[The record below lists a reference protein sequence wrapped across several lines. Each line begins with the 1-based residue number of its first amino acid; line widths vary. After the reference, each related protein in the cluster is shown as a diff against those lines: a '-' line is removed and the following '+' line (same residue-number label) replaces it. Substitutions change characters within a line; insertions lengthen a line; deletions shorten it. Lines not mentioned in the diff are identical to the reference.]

1 MLTGNQHAKLVKTV
15 FPPIKNRYVNAGLF
29 KAMSGSEKISTEHLH
44 EIHLS
49 PVVKL
54 LQHLSESSVRHGAS
68 GAKKTDFAAEIGAI
82 CEALELNICA
92 LFQVT
97 ADPYFDGLKL
107 NRLSLVSGDDSA
119 SAKLNAVIPKGLEI
133 ADRSE
138 LHSLLRQEQWV
149 PLGEACLGNETPQ
162 ALRAL
167 AEYCGATNDSAAVLF
182 PVVLAN
188 QMIGVLLMERALS
201 AGGFSEELLDL
212 GQVIARMLAVHLGHC
227 LEFDESLVPQ
237 AALLPATE
245 STLPTVLLKRQ
256 SLVVESANTTARS
269 LFASGGKNL
278 VGQPLLKVFP
288 GSKNFL
294 DALQQSLTRADGSSC
309 FSVSA
314 SDLRQI
320 GCAAALVSLTGDGD
334 SLVRL
339 QFIPRDFLAS
349 GDAKEKS
356 SAGKPNERTDS
367 SASDDLDEATKRM
380 GVERWLRQTVCKL
393 HSSLDRDHLLQTLA
407 DSLGRIFRATRC
419 LVIRTDGPSHPMV
432 THEYV
437 EPDLSPLGLGRTG
450 QFPMF
455 ALSLFQQKTFAV
467 SEVTKLPASGQLS
480 ERDVDLLLESG
491 IRSMAGAPLSHQGTQ
506 YGVVILVVGDHGR
519 TWSEADLE
527 TIELTAAQASIA
539 LSHCQ
544 TYHQVKDQLFHMNL
558 LGNLTQ
564 QLTNALEV
572 AAKAP
577 SPKILTRAE
586 ERASLDESPPLSSR
600 EMEVLKLIASGFA
613 NKEIA
618 QRLFL
623 TESTVEL
630 HASRIRKKLN
640 LKSRTALVKYACD
653 NDLV

>member
-1 MLTGNQHAKLVKTV
+1 MSRFDHSDLDGHLLTLLVAVVEERSVTRAAQRLGVSQSAVSHLLDKLRAIVGDPLV
-15 FPPIKNRYVNAGLF
+15 VR
-29 KAMSGSEKISTEHLH
+29 SGRGIVPTARAE
-44 EIHLS
+44 
-49 PVVKL
+49 L
-54 LQHLSESSVRHGAS
+54 L
-68 GAKKTDFAAEIGAI
+68 
-82 CEALELNICA
+82 
-92 LFQVT
+92 
-97 ADPYFDGLKL
+97 
-107 NRLSLVSGDDSA
+107 
-119 SAKLNAVIPKGLEI
+119 
-133 ADRSE
+133 ADRARP
-138 LHSLLRQEQWV
+138 LLDD
-149 PLGEACLGNETPQ
+149 
-162 ALRAL
+162 LR
-167 AEYCGATNDSAAVLF
+167 GFV
-182 PVVLAN
+182 
-188 QMIGVLLMERALS
+188 S
-201 AGGFSEELLDL
+201 AGGFDPARLRGPVVVAANDLQRDLLMPGLLRQLQAAAPGASLQVIPSGVPGAELLRDAQCQLLLTPRPPAAADL
-212 GQVIARMLAVHLGHC
+212 VQKRLFTDRYAV
-227 LEFDESLVPQ
+227 FYD
-237 AALLPATE
+237 PAC
-245 STLPTVLLKRQ
+245 P
-256 SLVVESANTTARS
+256 
-269 LFASGGKNL
+269 
-278 VGQPLLKVFP
+278 
-288 GSKNFL
+288 
-294 DALQQSLTRADGSSC
+294 
-309 FSVSA
+309 

-320 GCAAALVSLTGDGD
+320 GGAAALVSLTGDGD

-349 GDAKEKS
+349 GDVGDSAANTNSASRS
-356 SAGKPNERTDS
+356 SRGGAGRA
-367 SASDDLDEATKRM
+367 SAQSSDDLDEATKRM
-380 GVERWLRQTVCKL
+380 GFERWLRQTVCKL
-393 HSSLDRDHLLQTLA
+393 HSSLDRDHLLQALA
-407 DSLGRIFRATRC
+407 DSLGRMFKATRC

-455 ALSLFQQKTFAV
+455 ALSLFQQKTVAV
-467 SEVTKLPASGQLS
+467 NEVEQLRKSGQLS
-480 ERDVDLLLESG
+480 ESDADVLLESG
-491 IRSMAGAPLSHQGTQ
+491 IRAMAGAPLSHQGTQ
-506 YGVVILVVGDHGR
+506 YGVVILVVGDHSR
-519 TWSEADLE
+519 AWSEADLE

-577 SPKILTRAE
+577 APKVISRAD
-586 ERASLDESPPLSSR
+586 ERASQEESPPLSSR

>member
-1 MLTGNQHAKLVKTV
+1 
-15 FPPIKNRYVNAGLF
+15 
-29 KAMSGSEKISTEHLH
+29 MSGSEKISTEHEH

-54 LQHLSESSVRHGAS
+54 LQHLSQSSTRQDQS
-68 GAKKTDFAAEIGAI
+68 GNDAVQADFQVDMGAI
-82 CEALELNICA
+82 CSALELNSGA
-92 LFQVT
+92 LFRVT
-97 ADPYFDGLKL
+97 PDAYFDGLKL
-107 NRLSLVSGDDSA
+107 SRLAFVSSDA
-119 SAKLNAVIPKGLEI
+119 SAEVLARVIPKGLEI
-133 ADRSE
+133 AARSE
-138 LHSLLRQEQWV
+138 LHSLLNQEQWV
-149 PLGEACLGNETPQ
+149 PLGETCLGNETPL

-167 AEYCGATNDSAAVLF
+167 EEFCGSKNDSAAVLF
-182 PVVLAN
+182 PVVLAK
-188 QMIGVLLMERALS
+188 QIIGLVLMERAVS

-212 GQVIARMLAVHLGHC
+212 GQVIARMLAVHLGRC
-227 LEFDESLVPQ
+227 LEPDETTAVQ
-237 AALLPATE
+237 PAVE

-256 SLVVESANTTARS
+256 TLSVESANTSACS
-269 LFASGGKNL
+269 LFAAGGKSL
-278 VGQPLLKVFP
+278 IGQPLAKVFP

-294 DALQQSLTRADGSSC
+294 DALQQSLARADGSSC

-349 GDAKEKS
+349 GDVGDSAANTNSASRS
-356 SAGKPNERTDS
+356 SRGGAGRA
-367 SASDDLDEATKRM
+367 SAQSSDDLDEATKRM
-380 GVERWLRQTVCKL
+380 GFERWLRQTVCKL
-393 HSSLDRDHLLQTLA
+393 HSSLDRDHLLQALA
-407 DSLGRIFRATRC
+407 DSLGRMFKATRC

-455 ALSLFQQKTFAV
+455 ALSLFQQKTVAV
-467 SEVTKLPASGQLS
+467 NEVEQLRKSGQLS
-480 ERDVDLLLESG
+480 ESDADVLLESG
-491 IRSMAGAPLSHQGTQ
+491 IRAMAGAPLSHQGTQ
-506 YGVVILVVGDHGR
+506 YGVVILVVGDHSR
-519 TWSEADLE
+519 AWSEADLE

-577 SPKILTRAE
+577 APKVISRAD
-586 ERASLDESPPLSSR
+586 ERASQEESPPLSSR

>member
-1 MLTGNQHAKLVKTV
+1 
-15 FPPIKNRYVNAGLF
+15 
-29 KAMSGSEKISTEHLH
+29 MSGSEKISTEHEH

-54 LQHLSESSVRHGAS
+54 LQHLSESSARQDHRGSEALQ
-68 GAKKTDFAAEIGAI
+68 ADFQVDMAAI
-82 CEALELNICA
+82 CSALELNSCA
-92 LFQVT
+92 LFRVT
-97 ADPYFDGLKL
+97 PDAYFDGLKL
-107 NRLSLVSGDDSA
+107 SRLAFVSSDA
-119 SAKLNAVIPKGLEI
+119 SADTLTKVIPKGLEI
-133 ADRSE
+133 AARSE

-149 PLGEACLGNETPQ
+149 PLGETCLGNETPL

-167 AEYCGATNDSAAVLF
+167 EAFCGSKNDSAAVLF
-182 PVVLAN
+182 PVVLAT
-188 QMIGVLLMERALS
+188 QIIGLVLMERAVS
-201 AGGFSEELLDL
+201 VGGFSEELLDL
-212 GQVIARMLAVHLGHC
+212 GQVIARMLAVHLGRC
-227 LEFDESLVPQ
+227 IESDELAVVQ
-237 AALLPATE
+237 PAVE
-245 STLPTVLLKRQ
+245 STLPTVLLQRQ
-256 SLVVESANTTARS
+256 SLSVESANTSACS
-269 LFASGGKNL
+269 LFTAGGKSL
-278 VGQPLLKVFP
+278 IGQPLSKVFP

-294 DALQQSLTRADGSSC
+294 DALQQSLDRADGSSC

-320 GCAAALVSLTGDGD
+320 GCAAALVSLTGDD
-334 SLVRL
+334 YSLVRL

-349 GDAKEKS
+349 GDAGD
-356 SAGKPNERTDS
+356 SALNLN
-367 SASDDLDEATKRM
+367 SASRTNRGGAGRASTLASGDLDEATKRI
-380 GVERWLRQTVCKL
+380 GFERWLRQTVCKL
-393 HSSLDRDHLLQTLA
+393 HSSLDRDHLLQALA
-407 DSLGRIFRATRC
+407 DSLGRMFNATRC

-455 ALSLFQQKTFAV
+455 ALSLFQQKTVAV
-467 SEVTKLPASGQLS
+467 NEVEQLRKSGQLS
-480 ERDVDLLLESG
+480 ESDVDVLLESG
-491 IRSMAGAPLSHQGTQ
+491 IRAMAGAPLSHQGTQ
-506 YGVVILVVGDHGR
+506 YGVVILVVGDHSR
-519 TWSEADLE
+519 VWSEADLE
-527 TIELTAAQASIA
+527 TIELTTAQASIA

-577 SPKILTRAE
+577 APKVISRAD
-586 ERASLDESPPLSSR
+586 ERANHEESPPLSLR

>member
-1 MLTGNQHAKLVKTV
+1 
-15 FPPIKNRYVNAGLF
+15 
-29 KAMSGSEKISTEHLH
+29 MSGSEKITTDHEH
-44 EIHLS
+44 EIQLS

-54 LQHLSESSVRHGAS
+54 LQHLSESSARQSGTAS
-68 GAKKTDFAAEIGAI
+68 EKADFQADMGAI
-82 CEALELNICA
+82 CEALELNSCA
-92 LFQVT
+92 LFQ
-97 ADPYFDGLKL
+97 AIPDSYFDGLNL
-107 NRLSLVSGDDSA
+107 SRLALESKNKTPTAG
-119 SAKLNAVIPKGLEI
+119 AVVPKGLEI
-133 ADRSE
+133 GGRSE
-138 LHSLLRQEQWV
+138 LHSLLRQEQCV
-149 PLGEACLGNETPQ
+149 PLGEACLGNDTPE

-167 AEYCGATNDSAAVLF
+167 AEYCVAANDIAAVLF
-182 PVVLAN
+182 PVVLSDEI
-188 QMIGVLLMERALS
+188 IGVLLMERAVS
-201 AGGFSEELLDL
+201 AGGFSDALLDL
-212 GQVIARMLAVHLGHC
+212 GQVIARMLGVHLGQC
-227 LEFDESLVPQ
+227 LEPGEAPLQSPI
-237 AALLPATE
+237 E
-245 STLPTVLLKRQ
+245 STLPTVLLKRK
-256 SLVVESANTTARS
+256 SLVIESANTSAHA
-269 LFASGGKNL
+269 LFVSGGNNL
-278 VGQPLLKVFP
+278 VGQPLSKVFP

-294 DALQQSLTRADGSSC
+294 DALQQSLSRADGSSC

-320 GCAAALVSLTGDGD
+320 GCAAALVSLTGEGE

-349 GDAKEKS
+349 GDGAKAAASRS
-356 SAGKPNERTDS
+356 SDLLA
-367 SASDDLDEATKRM
+367 DDIDEATKRM
-380 GVERWLRQTVCKL
+380 GFERWLRQTVCKL
-393 HSSLDRDHLLQTLA
+393 HSTLDRDHLLQTLA
-407 DSLGRIFRATRC
+407 DSLGRIFKATRC

-455 ALSLFQQKTFAV
+455 ALSLFQQKTVAV
-467 SEVTKLPASGQLS
+467 NEVGQLKVSKQLS
-480 ERDVDLLLESG
+480 EHDVDLLLDSG
-491 IRSMAGAPLSHQGTQ
+491 IRAMAGAPLSHQGTQ

-519 TWSEADLE
+519 IWSEADLE

-577 SPKILTRAE
+577 SPKVMTRAE
-586 ERASLDESPPLSSR
+586 ERASLEESPPLSSR

>member
-1 MLTGNQHAKLVKTV
+1 
-15 FPPIKNRYVNAGLF
+15 
-29 KAMSGSEKISTEHLH
+29 MSGSEKISAQHEH

-54 LQHLSESSVRHGAS
+54 LQHLSVSSVRQAQPGVDAEQP
-68 GAKKTDFAAEIGAI
+68 DFQADMGAI
-82 CEALELNICA
+82 CSALELNSCA
-92 LFQVT
+92 LFRVT
-97 ADPYFDGLKL
+97 TDAYFDGLKL
-107 NRLSLVSGDDSA
+107 SRLALVSREGSTDELT
-119 SAKLNAVIPKGLEI
+119 KVIPKGLEI
-133 ADRSE
+133 AGRSE

-149 PLGEACLGNETPQ
+149 PLGETSLGNETPL
-162 ALRAL
+162 ALRPL
-167 AEYCGATNDSAAVLF
+167 EKFCGAKNDSAAVLF
-182 PVVLAN
+182 PVILAN
-188 QMIGVLLMERALS
+188 QIIGLVLMERAVS

-212 GQVIARMLAVHLGHC
+212 GQVIARLLAVHLGLC
-227 LEFDESLVPQ
+227 LALDETAVVQ
-237 AALLPATE
+237 PAKE
-245 STLPTVLLKRQ
+245 STLPTVLLKRH
-256 SLVVESANTTARS
+256 SLVVDSANTSARN

-278 VGQPLLKVFP
+278 IGQPLAKVFP

-294 DALQQSLTRADGSSC
+294 DALQQSLGRADGSSC

-320 GCAAALVSLTGDGD
+320 GCAAALVSLTGEGD
-334 SLVRL
+334 CLVRL

-349 GDAKEKS
+349 GDGADS
-356 SAGKPNERTDS
+356 GAGASANRVGR
-367 SASDDLDEATKRM
+367 ASQGGASGVSEGTDDLDEATKRM
-380 GVERWLRQTVCKL
+380 GFERWLRQTVCKL

-455 ALSLFQQKTFAV
+455 ALSLFQQKTVAV
-467 SEVTKLPASGQLS
+467 NEVEQLRQSGQLS
-480 ERDVDLLLESG
+480 ERDVDLLIENG
-491 IRSMAGAPLSHQGTQ
+491 IRAMAGAPLSHQGTQ
-506 YGVVILVVGDHGR
+506 YGVVILVVGDHSR
-519 TWSEADLE
+519 AWSEADLE

-577 SPKILTRAE
+577 SPKVLTRAE
-586 ERASLDESPPLSSR
+586 ERSNVDEAPPLSSR